1 MTRFETILDHR
12 RQHRLQAATSAWKR
26 IHSALTLA
34 GIDHR
39 LFGSLKKGDFR
50 EHSDIDLMILGKL
63 SPDCRQKARKI
74 AEEAAAEAKIGL
86 DLIFEQDLSESTVEA
101 ILEH

>member
-1 MTRFETILDHR
+1 MTRFEAILDQR
-12 RQHRLQAATSAWKR
+12 RQYRLQAATSAWKR
-26 IHSALTLA
+26 IHSALTRT

-39 LFGSLKKGDFR
+39 LFGSLEKGDFR
-50 EHSDIDLMILGKL
+50 EHSDIDLMILGNL

-74 AEEAAAEAKIGL
+74 AEEAAAEAEIGL
-86 DLIFEQDLSESTVEA
+86 DLFFEQDLSESTVEA